1 MRDQLRIG
9 SGLSWIAAWLL
20 VLGAVVLALA
30 FDRAGWTWWVGMLL
44 LLPLIGLTAWRADEK
59 GGGSDPYYN
68 AGDGGPWGPP
78 A

>member
-1 MRDQLRIG
+1 M
-9 SGLSWIAAWLL
+9 
-20 VLGAVVLALA
+20 
-30 FDRAGWTWWVGMLL
+30 
-44 LLPLIGLTAWRADEK
+44 LLPLIGLTAWRQDEK